1 MTNVACIAERSVCA
15 LRATRLGDDCAPLTG
30 STDGA
35 VAVAVATI
43 NVTSDVEEGT
53 KFEPKDGCGRTVY
66 TAEDPDTIKRKTL
79 SIELINVDFEF
90 MELVTDA
97 TLILGASGGPYE
109 NLVIGIEE
117 PGATTPHK
125 NGIALEVWTKTAFG
139 TGACGEDG
147 ANPNWLRHLFPR
159 VFLRP
164 GDRTM
169 ENAPANLTLAGTSNS
184 NPQWTDVWGDFP
196 GVEGDLSGLSP
207 HLRFFDPDGPPDSA
221 CGYLTPGAGS

>member
-1 MTNVACIAERSVCA
+1 MGNVACIAERSVCA
-15 LRATRLGDDCAPLTG
+15 VRATRLGDDCALLTG
-30 STDGA
+30 ATDGA

-53 KFEPKDGCGRTVY
+53 KFEPKDGCGRVVY
-66 TAEDPDTIKRKTL
+66 TAEDPDVVKRKNLTL
-79 SIELINVDFEF
+79 ELVNVDFEF
-90 MELVTDA
+90 FELVTDA
-97 TLILGASGGPYE
+97 SLILGKEGTDWAG
-109 NLVIGIEE
+109 LAIGVEE

-147 ANPNWLRHLFPR
+147 ANPNWMRHVFPR

-169 ENAPANLTLAGTSNS
+169 ENSPANLSLAGTSNS

-196 GVEGDLSGLSP
+196 GDEAELSGLSP
-207 HLRFFDPDGPPDSA
+207 HFRFFDLDGPPASA
-221 CGYLTPGAGS
+221 CGYVQPSQGS